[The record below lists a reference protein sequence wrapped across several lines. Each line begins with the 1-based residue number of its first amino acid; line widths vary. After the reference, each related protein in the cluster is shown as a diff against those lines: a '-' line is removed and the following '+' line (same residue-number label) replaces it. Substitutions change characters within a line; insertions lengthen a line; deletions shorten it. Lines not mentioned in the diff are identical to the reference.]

1 MNETLKD
8 LIRHSTAC
16 GTMLS
21 EFYVPNVIRVFK
33 ACGFDYVIIDCEH
46 GYFDFIEVA
55 NILSVARGYGLP
67 AIVRLSKVDREF
79 VLKYLD
85 MGADGFLL
93 SNTDDA
99 AMIADLVHH
108 AKYAPEGRRGI
119 SLQRAHTDYEPGKI
133 REYLAQANAKTIIL
147 AQIESASG
155 VENVEAILAVPGVDG
170 VIIGPNDL
178 ALDLGVLGRNEA
190 PVMVAAFEKV
200 LAAALQAGK
209 VCGLVS
215 SNTDF
220 LRKWEARGM
229 RMLNWNSEIG
239 MLLNEGKRGMAC
251 LRPAG
256 RETPAADA

>member
-1 MNETLKD
+1 MQGSLKE
-8 LIRHSTAC
+8 LLSHTNAY

-21 EFYVPNVIRVFK
+21 EFYVPNVVRVFK
-33 ACGFDYVIIDCEH
+33 ACGFDYIIIDCEH

-93 SNTDDA
+93 SNTDDST
-99 AMIADLVHH
+99 MIAELVHH

-133 REYLAQANAKTIIL
+133 KEYLAQANAATMII
-147 AQIESASG
+147 AQIESVSG
-155 VENVEAILAVPGVDG
+155 VEHVEEILAVPGVDG
-170 VIIGPNDL
+170 VMIGPNDL
-178 ALDLGVLGRNEA
+178 ALDYGVLGSNDA
-190 PVMVAAFEKV
+190 PVMVAAFERV
-200 LAAALQAGK
+200 IAAAQQSGK
-209 VCGLVS
+209 LCGLIG

-220 LRKWEARGM
+220 LLKWQAKGM

-251 LRPAG
+251 FKQN
-256 RETPAADA
+256 T